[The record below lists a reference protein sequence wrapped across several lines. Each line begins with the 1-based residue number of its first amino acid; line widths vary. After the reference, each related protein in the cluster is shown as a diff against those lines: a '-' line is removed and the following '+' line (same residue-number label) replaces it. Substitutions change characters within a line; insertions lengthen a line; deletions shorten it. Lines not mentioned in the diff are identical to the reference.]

1 MHKKI
6 CFIILSIFIA
16 GIVLTGCYDSIEID
30 DQVYPILIGI
40 DKGINNKIIVTVQYP
55 TYRSGENNNN
65 QVQGAGNINSIEA
78 PSIIEACEMLN
89 TEVSRKI
96 TLQHVKAF
104 VFSENVAAMGIGQ
117 YISAIKRYREVR
129 STVNIIV
136 SRGRAE
142 DFIKNNKSVIG
153 PSISKMTELQL
164 SQANRISYFS
174 EGSFFKFYK
183 EMLSTYQQPVA
194 AYASVN
200 DLHNAKNES
209 NQTGMD
215 NLMPGK
221 GFKPGDIP
229 IKSRAGR
236 QLGGTA
242 IFDGDKMVGYLDTYE
257 TRYYLMVKG
266 EFKTGIVTI
275 DDPRQSGYPVV
286 IYLKLIKAPKV
297 NTVFKDG
304 KPVINVNIKIEA
316 DIEGIQSRI
325 NYEKLRNIGDLENK
339 IKQFVLQGML
349 NTIKKTQTQYNTDIF
364 GFGKSAAKNFKTIQE
379 WEDYNWLKHYKEA
392 KINVNLDLNI
402 KRMGTKLGSADK
414 WGSKGRIKR

>member
-6 CFIILSIFIA
+6 CFVVLSILVMS
-16 GIVLTGCYDSIEID
+16 IVLTGCYDSIEID
-30 DQVYPILIGI
+30 DKVYPILIGI
-40 DKGINNKIIVTVQYP
+40 DKGISNKIILTIQYP
-55 TYRSGENNNN
+55 IYHSGDNNGS
-65 QVQGAGNINSIEA
+65 QETGKGNINSIEA

-89 TEVSRKI
+89 AVVSRKI

-104 VFSENVAAMGIGQ
+104 VFSEDVAVKGIGQ

-142 DFIKNNKSVIG
+142 DFIKNNQSIIG
-153 PSISKMTELQL
+153 PSVSKMTELQL
-164 SQANRISYFS
+164 SQSNRVGYFP
-174 EGSFFKFYK
+174 EESFFKFYK

-200 DLHNAKNES
+200 ELHNIRNES

-215 NLMPGK
+215 NIMPGK

-229 IKSRAGR
+229 IKSKTGR
-236 QLGGTA
+236 QFGGTA

-266 EFKTGIVTI
+266 KFQSGIVTV
-275 DDPRQSGYPVV
+275 DDPKESKYPV
-286 IYLKLIKAPKV
+286 IIFLKSTRRPKV

-304 KPVINVNIKIEA
+304 KPIINVNIKMDGDIEA
-316 DIEGIQSRI
+316 IQSGVS
-325 NYEKLRNIGDLENK
+325 YENLTNIGDLENK
-339 IKQFVLQGML
+339 IKQFILDGMV
-349 NTIKKTQTQYNTDIF
+349 NTVRKTQIEYNTDVF
-364 GFGKSAAKNFKTIQE
+364 GFGHSAAKNFKTIQQ
-379 WEDYNWLKHYKEA
+379 WENYNWLKHYKEA
-392 KINVNLDLNI
+392 KINIELDLEI
-402 KRMGTKLGSADK
+402 KRMGTKLNSSDK
-414 WGSKGRIKR
+414 WSTKGREKR